1 MKELEKLL
9 QEIREGRYDKGT
21 QYATPVDM
29 IRMRI
34 EDMLNEANSKSQSN
48 G

>member
-9 QEIREGRYDKGT
+9 QEIRDGRYDKGT
-21 QYATPVDM
+21 QYATPVGM

-48 G
+48 